1 MKLSLKTALFTL
13 ILSSFF
19 LISAE
24 DICGYPKEAS
34 VEITS
39 QTGVKKNF
47 SVGIAETEK
56 EHEQGLMYCKKM
68 EKNQGLFFIFEEER
82 PHFFWMKNTLI
93 ELAVIFVDRDFNV
106 IAVRRGVPLSKTTL
120 PSVRPS
126 KFVLEVNWEAG
137 KSVLPGDKIKLKML

>member
-1 MKLSLKTALFTL
+1 MLTALN
-13 ILSSFF
+13 FF

-39 QTGVKKNF
+39 QTGVKKIF
-47 SVGIAETEK
+47 AVGIAETEK

-68 EKNQGLFFIFEEER
+68 EKDHGLFFIFEEER

-120 PSVRPS
+120 PSVKPS

>member
-1 MKLSLKTALFTL
+1 MVKTALLAL
-13 ILSSFF
+13 ILLNFF

-39 QTGVKKNF
+39 RTGAKKIF

-56 EHEQGLMYCKKM
+56 EHEQGLMFCKKM
-68 EKNQGLFFIFEEER
+68 EQNQGLFFIFDVER

-93 ELAVIFVDRDFNV
+93 ELAVIFADRDFNV
-106 IAVRRGVPLSKTTL
+106 IAVRKGVPLSKTTL
-120 PSVRPS
+120 PSVKPS
-126 KFVLEVNWEAG
+126 QFVLEVNWEAG
-137 KSVLPGDKIKLKML
+137 KSVLPGDKIRLKMD

>member
-1 MKLSLKTALFTL
+1 MLTALN
-13 ILSSFF
+13 FF

-39 QTGVKKNF
+39 QTGLKKIF
-47 SVGIAETEK
+47 AVGIAETEK

-68 EKNQGLFFIFEEER
+68 EKDHGLFFIFEEER

-93 ELAVIFVDRDFNV
+93 ELAVIFVDRDFSV
-106 IAVRRGVPLSKTTL
+106 IAVRKGIPLSKTTL
-120 PSVRPS
+120 PSLKPS